1 MSSNAMTKLRRATTV
16 ALPLVL
22 VLVGV
27 LGSSA
32 QSSNGAARFIR
43 RYAHNGE
50 INKDNVPRVSL
61 AVLVVTYLVVS

>member
-1 MSSNAMTKLRRATTV
+1 MTKLWKATAV
-16 ALPLVL
+16 ALPLAF

-32 QSSNGAARFIR
+32 QSSTGAARFIR

-61 AVLVVTYLVVS
+61 AILVVTYLVVS